1 MKNKQKKTAF
11 TPAVLNSRD
20 RDLLGISA
28 FYKFVAETSK
38 VLERPL
44 ADVADLCYYEC
55 AFISVSTER
64 EFFDRFHKCENELQ
78 RAVKLIES
86 GLYNDEK

>member
-11 TPAVLNSRD
+11 SPAVLNSRD

-28 FYKFVAETSK
+28 FYKFVSETSK

-44 ADVADLCYYEC
+44 CDVADLCYYEC
-55 AFISVSTER
+55 AFISVASER
-64 EFFDRFHKCENELQ
+64 EFYDRLHKSENELQ
-78 RAVKLIES
+78 LAVKLIES
-86 GLYNDEK
+86 GLYNNEK